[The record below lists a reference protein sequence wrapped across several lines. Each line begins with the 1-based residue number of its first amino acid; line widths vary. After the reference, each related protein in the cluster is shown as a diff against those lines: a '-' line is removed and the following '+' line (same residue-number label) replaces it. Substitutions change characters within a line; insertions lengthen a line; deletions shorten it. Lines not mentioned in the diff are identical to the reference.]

1 MLSLYLLLLFRVA
14 RLVTVSSKG
23 FGAMLALG
31 LTLSIVI
38 QALANIAVTVHLVPV
53 TGLTLPMVS
62 YGGTSLIF
70 TCISFGIILS
80 VSKNIQKIT
89 EPEPADEGFGK
100 QDSGGK
106 RR

>member
-1 MLSLYLLLLFRVA
+1 
-14 RLVTVSSKG
+14 
-23 FGAMLALG
+23 MLALG
-31 LTLSIVI
+31 LTLSIVV
-38 QALANIAVTVHLVPV
+38 QALANMAVAVHLLPV

-89 EPEPADEGFGK
+89 DPDAVVGGIGKSSGPPA
-100 QDSGGK
+100 QRSSQGGGGGGGQ
-106 RR
+106 RRN